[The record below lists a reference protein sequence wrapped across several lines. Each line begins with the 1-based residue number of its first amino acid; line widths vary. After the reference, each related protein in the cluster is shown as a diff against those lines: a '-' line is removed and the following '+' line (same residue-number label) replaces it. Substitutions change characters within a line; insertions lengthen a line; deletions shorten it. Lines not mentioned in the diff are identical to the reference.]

1 MISRISLKHS
11 ARVNI
16 GTDRIQV
23 SDDANAA
30 AAVVDNINLFLSLE
44 TCYWHFKMSFVLQQA
59 FSSCYTHYTKQQ
71 SLFIFQNET
80 GMNGVPFF

>member
-16 GTDRIQV
+16 GTDSLQV
-23 SDDANAA
+23 SDDANA

-44 TCYWHFKMSFVLQQA
+44 TCYWHFKMYFNKPSVHTTQKTA
-59 FSSCYTHYTKQQ
+59 VAVYFSK
-71 SLFIFQNET
+71 
-80 GMNGVPFF
+80 